1 VGSLG
6 GGVVTPRPGMRYVRP
21 DGSGARVVRVEDGV
35 AWLHDGVTVQLGWLV
50 PVHGY
55 ALDWSDGPTLGAVEH
70 DVLGPA
76 GWCIDRTADVW
87 RAWHRRL
94 TEPKPWRESLAEALR
109 DALEVID
116 G

>member
-1 VGSLG
+1 
-6 GGVVTPRPGMRYVRP
+6 MRYVRP
-21 DGSGARVVRVEDGV
+21 DGSGARVVLVEDGAV
-35 AWLHDGVTVQLGWLV
+35 HLDDGWIRAASAMV

-70 DVLGPA
+70 DVLAPA
-76 GWCIDRTADVW
+76 GWWVERDAGTFVLRDPKGVA
-87 RAWHRRL
+87 L
-94 TEPKPWRESLAEALR
+94 TYRSALWAALR